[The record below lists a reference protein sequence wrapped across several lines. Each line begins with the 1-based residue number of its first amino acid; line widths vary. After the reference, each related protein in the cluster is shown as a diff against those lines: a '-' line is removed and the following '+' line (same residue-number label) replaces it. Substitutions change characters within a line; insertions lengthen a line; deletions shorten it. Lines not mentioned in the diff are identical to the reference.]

1 MKITLYKKCILSN
14 SYSEVFDV
22 FHKTE
27 DPVTKEETVAL
38 QRYLSSL
45 TKYEIVADNVYVPN
59 SGKITLELDFDY
71 ENVSNNIYEYNYMYL
86 EDTDNNFRRYCFIDD
101 ITVVNGLAVIS
112 FSEDIWSNYASSMEI
127 RKSLLVRS
135 RATKYGSYY
144 IENGVVHDTRYNIP
158 FYSIGMEYEGNN
170 PLIVKNRQ
178 GEVTNNGI
186 IKDSNIPDN
195 RVAMGVTIQVY
206 NLTEAGKNNTR
217 DIYTGIVPVGLTAPN
232 NQRDVY
238 GSPSQF
244 INRLNFI
251 LEQSN
256 SQQVT
261 INNEKRYYE
270 VMAVYAIPRDFNI
283 LKNKV
288 NTADALFSIKITDNW
303 TDYFL
308 IKNIFNS
315 NTDNTLNE
323 ENKLFNKEG
332 ELIHCESFEYE
343 NDFKRLGIGLFS
355 NIIPVVN
362 NGTKTSVEVYF
373 KRDYTQWG
381 FYFNIQ
387 NKLINITQDLLV
399 EAPISVQSADVTQQ
413 QAAARELKAMN
424 AKMSIAGGA
433 LQIRKGML
441 DTSIGIGNALLGG
454 AIGGVTGT
462 GMIISGAGGFVNGT
476 TEIGKG
482 ITSIIG
488 GAKELEIANREMFS
502 TTKGVSSISDG
513 LLNARI
519 GIVEL
524 LIDSDNDIEVQA
536 NIDNTGYICNEIV
549 DNLFIKPLNE
559 ENNVYNVMRFDYV
572 NIYGAFTQ
580 KIARILRKILLDGFK
595 IWYDETKINV

>member
-1 MKITLYKKCILSN
+1 MNITLYKKCILSN

-22 FHKTE
+22 FHK
-27 DPVTKEETVAL
+27 DSNNKVAL
-38 QRYLSSL
+38 ERYLASL
-45 TKYEIVADNVYVPN
+45 QKYEIVADNVYVPN
-59 SGKITLELDFDY
+59 SGKITLELNED
-71 ENVSNNIYEYNYMYL
+71 NVNIYEYNYMYL

-186 IKDSNIPDN
+186 IKDNIPDN

-232 NQRDVY
+232 DQREVY
-238 GSPSQF
+238 GSPQQF
-244 INRLNFI
+244 IDRLNFI

-256 SQQVT
+256 FQQVT
-261 INNEKRYYE
+261 VYGNKRYYE
-270 VMAVYAIPRDFNI
+270 VMEVYAIPRDFNI

-288 NTADALFSIKITDNW
+288 NISDALFQITITDNW
-303 TDYFL
+303 TDYFFVS
-308 IKNIFNS
+308 NIFNS
-315 NTDNTLNE
+315 VTDNVLNE
-323 ENKLFNKEG
+323 GNKLFNKQG
-332 ELIHCESFEYE
+332 ELIHSTSFEYE

-355 NIIPVVN
+355 NIIPIVN
-362 NGTKTSVEVYF
+362 NGTKTNIEVYF

-424 AKMSIAGGA
+424 AKLGIAGGA

-441 DTSIGIGNALLGG
+441 DTSIGVSGLLLGG
-454 AIGGVTGT
+454 AISGVTGVGSMLGGT
-462 GMIISGAGGFVNGT
+462 SGFVSGT

-488 GAKELEIANREMFS
+488 GQKELEIANREMFS

-536 NIDNTGYICNEIV
+536 NINNTGYMCNEIV

-580 KIARILRKILLDGFK
+580 KIARILKKILLDGFK